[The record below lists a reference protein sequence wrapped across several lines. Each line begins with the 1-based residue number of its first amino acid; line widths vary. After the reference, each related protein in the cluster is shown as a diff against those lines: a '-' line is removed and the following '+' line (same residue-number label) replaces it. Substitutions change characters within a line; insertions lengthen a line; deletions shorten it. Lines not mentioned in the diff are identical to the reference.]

1 MEPKVKTSAG
11 METASETV
19 ARINAAKASW
29 APAET
34 TPNSGART
42 AVDSTNP
49 LLEALTA
56 RLLQQG
62 QGISSS
68 ASSQL
73 NAEIAAAM
81 GDVQRAG
88 ESTAARIQSERE
100 REVAFAKDRA
110 SATLTSAMESGT
122 GYARQVTALREL
134 TDTTEK
140 SVRDLDKRYQESL
153 LMNDA
158 ETAKQLS
165 ELRLQKL
172 KFQQEQEQNFFNNM
186 LGVANMQQEATQIAQ
201 QNEQFWTKL
210 DQEQKQFQTNL
221 AQSKYQFEQN
231 YGLSFRE
238 MGLKEQQ
245 LELERDRNNLSWAEY
260 RLRKGEI
267 AEQKMMTNTQALV
280 AQDIKNKLADGT
292 PKEFFNSTE
301 YLSLIKEKT
310 GFNGS
315 LEDLSTVVYNAYS
328 GVTND
333 TAFMADLNK
342 PAPGSGVY
350 NIGGLLGRG
359 SIGEAAGQ
367 TIGSITSGL
376 GDLIFGVPSDRKT
389 PEQTTQEQAAFYNQF
404 LNNPLI
410 KYNK

>member
-19 ARINAAKASW
+19 ARIKAAQATW
-29 APAET
+29 TNGT
-34 TPNSGART
+34 TANSGART

-73 NAEIAAAM
+73 NAEIASAM

-88 ESTAARIQSERE
+88 ESTAARLQSERE
-100 REVAFAKDRA
+100 REMSFAQDRA
-110 SATLTSAMESGT
+110 SATYTTALEGRS
-122 GYARQVTALREL
+122 GYATQVSALREL
-134 TDTTEK
+134 TETTEK
-140 SVRDLDKRYQESL
+140 SIRDLDKRYQESL

-172 KFQQEQEQNFFNNM
+172 KFQQEQEQNFFTNM

-210 DQEQKQFQTNL
+210 DQEQKQFQTGL
-221 AQSKYQFEQN
+221 EQSKYEFEKN
-231 YGLSFRE
+231 YGLAFKE

-260 RLRKGEI
+260 RLRKGEL

-315 LEDLSTVVYNAYS
+315 LEDLSTVVYNAYT
-328 GVTND
+328 GVTSD

-342 PAPGSGVY
+342 PVGGTPVRV
-350 NIGGLLGRG
+350 GGLFGQG
-359 SIGEAAGQ
+359 SVGQAAGQ
-367 TIGSITSGL
+367 TIGSVTSGL

-389 PEQTTQEQAAFYNQF
+389 SEQMTQEQAAFYNQF